1 MTETFNITQAC
12 MKNDYELI
20 KRGILRDMK
29 RDKHVIK
36 ELEDILNFKG
46 DINGKNFNK
55 ARERLNEIIS
65 CTRLFG
71 DCYKA
76 YFEISKQ
83 EDDSSLTL
91 DVTNSIMEL
100 SPFFQKNGN
109 TLIEYVKKYHKQE
122 DKFLIGN
129 VEFMMS
135 FK

>member
-1 MTETFNITQAC
+1 MTETFNITKVC
-12 MKNDYELI
+12 IKNDYELI

-29 RDKHVIK
+29 RDKSVIK
-36 ELEDILNFKG
+36 ELEDILNFQG
-46 DINGKNFNK
+46 DNFNK
-55 ARERLNEIIS
+55 SRERLNEIINYS
-65 CTRLFG
+65 RLFG

-83 EDDSSLTL
+83 ADDSSLTL
-91 DVTNSIMEL
+91 DVTNSYMEL

-109 TLIEYVKKYHKQE
+109 TLIEYVKKYHKHC
-122 DKFLIGN
+122 DKLLIEN

>member
-1 MTETFNITQAC
+1 MTETFNITKVR
-12 MKNDYELI
+12 KNDYELI

-29 RDKHVIK
+29 RDKSVIK
-36 ELEDILNFKG
+36 ELKDILNFQG
-46 DINGKNFNK
+46 DIKS
-55 ARERLNEIIS
+55 RERLNEIINY
-65 CTRLFG
+65 TRLFG

-91 DVTNSIMEL
+91 DVTNSYMEL

-109 TLIEYVKKYHKQE
+109 TLIEYVKKYHKHC
-122 DKFLIGN
+122 DKLLIEN